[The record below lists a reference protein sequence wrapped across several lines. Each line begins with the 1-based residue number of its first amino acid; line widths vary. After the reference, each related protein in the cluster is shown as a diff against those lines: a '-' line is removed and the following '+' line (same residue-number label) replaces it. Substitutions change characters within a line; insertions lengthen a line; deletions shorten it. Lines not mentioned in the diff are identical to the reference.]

1 MSIPAIKT
9 TKYKIVFILTLLLIG
24 VGIFAAYKSSERHE
38 VFVAKIALA
47 TRQKALAE
55 EMSKSM
61 LIIANRNETKQD
73 VTAQADHFRLIT
85 DKYDNAQ
92 RALVSG
98 SEMFGIQE
106 ANNETVQRML
116 QELSTDYISFRDT
129 AFSLLDNPNQFTI
142 AQALAVQDQLSRYT
156 EGMNNVVGEYMEESS
171 TQFAQFK
178 WLAIGSGLLVLICL
192 LLIPRLGIR
201 PYARAYREF
210 EEQLESLEEEVENAN
225 QAKREFL
232 SNMSHEIRTPLNG
245 VIGMTELLSKTKLD
259 EEQRSYVRNV
269 SNSAL
274 NLLDVVNDVLDFAK
288 LDAGQMELQ
297 KEKFHLPD
305 CIDQIIETMRP
316 LAHSKKLELMSDLD
330 PEIPIEII
338 QDERR
343 VRQVLVNL
351 INNAIKFTE
360 TGEILI
366 RAELVNKAADFVQI
380 KFIVKDTGVGIPD
393 TQIKHL
399 FESFSQPQAAA
410 NKKFSGVGLGLAIS
424 KQLVDNLGGRIGLES
439 RIGQGSTFFFTI
451 VAETSDVSQQAKISV
466 LNGLKA
472 LVVDD
477 NKTNLKILVKQLSAW
492 GIQATPFNSPDLV
505 PEVLNS
511 LSKFDFCIMDMQ
523 MPDMDGQALA
533 GMIRR
538 KFSAEL
544 LPIIAMSAVDRHLV
558 DHKGDLYN
566 AYLTKPIRQG
576 RLLDCI
582 VDVMNLSQLALNK
595 ESVKRGNNEVPSTL
609 KHMKV
614 LVAQNNDLHRAVSAR
629 TLQMMGYSF
638 DSVKTGTEVLE
649 RSRKTDYDLIIMDIE
664 LPEMNGVETV
674 KRLKRLSGKN
684 ELPIIL
690 GITENLNQ
698 NKQECI
704 QAGMDEVVSEPIDVD
719 ALQSK
724 INYWLDSE

>member
-1 MSIPAIKT
+1 MSSPAIK
-9 TKYKIVFILTLLLIG
+9 KIRYRIIFVLTVMFIA
-24 VGIFAAYKSSERHE
+24 VGIFAAYQASNRHE
-38 VFVAKIALA
+38 VFVAKVALA

-61 LIIANRNETKQD
+61 LIIANRNLAQEE
-73 VTAQADHFRLIT
+73 VTAEVEHFRLIT

-116 QELSTDYISFRDT
+116 QELSADYISFRDT
-129 AFSLLDNPNQFTI
+129 ALSLIENPTQFTT
-142 AQALAVQDQLSRYT
+142 AQAMAVQGQLTRYT
-156 EGMNNVVGEYMEESS
+156 DGMNNVVGEYMEEGSS
-171 TQFAQFK
+171 EFMKFK
-178 WLAIGSGLLVLICL
+178 WMSFAAGLFSLFCL
-192 LLIPRLGIR
+192 FLIPRLGIR
-201 PYARAYREF
+201 PYAKAFEEF
-210 EEQLESLEEEVENAN
+210 EEKLEKMEEEVEQAN

-245 VIGMTELLSKTKLD
+245 VIGMTELLAKTKLD
-259 EEQRSYVRNV
+259 DEQTSYVRNV
-269 SNSAL
+269 NNSAL
-274 NLLDVVNDVLDFAK
+274 NLLDVVNDILDFTQ
-288 LDAGQMELQ
+288 LDAGQIELQ

-305 CIDQIIETMRP
+305 CLDQIIETMRP
-316 LAHSKKLELMSDLD
+316 LAHSKKLELMSDVD
-330 PEIPIEII
+330 PELPIELI

-360 TGEILI
+360 KGEILI
-366 RAELVNKAADFVQI
+366 RAELVNRAADFVQI
-380 KFIVKDTGVGIPD
+380 KFTVKDTGIGIPES
-393 TQIKHL
+393 QVKHL
-399 FESFSQPQAAA
+399 FESFSQGDTAV
-410 NKKFSGVGLGLAIS
+410 NRKFGGVGLGLAIS
-424 KQLVDNLGGRIGLES
+424 KQLVNNLGGRIGLES
-439 RIGQGSTFFFTI
+439 RLGQGSTFFFTI

-511 LSKFDFCIMDMQ
+511 LSKFDFCVMDMQ
-523 MPDMDGQALA
+523 MPDMDGKALA

-538 KFSAEL
+538 QFSAEQ

-582 VDVMNLSQLALNK
+582 IDVMNLSQLALNK
-595 ESVKRGNNEVPSTL
+595 ESVKRGNNEVPSSL

-649 RSRKTDYDLIIMDIE
+649 KSRKTDYDLIIMDIE

-674 KRLKRLSGKN
+674 KRLKRLTGKN
-684 ELPIIL
+684 DLPIIL
-690 GITENLNQ
+690 GITENQNQ

-719 ALQSK
+719 ALQTK